1 MLLQTAFGWNTNLW
15 RFCETAQ
22 NVLQITT
29 KMSQIGKKTREKRK
43 NKSGFVPQGGLACV
57 TQRKILTQPS
67 ALMTS
72 SLPRPNVGTH
82 SGRVVMQG
90 GGGRKGA
97 VVVVVVEKK
106 KISGMLVPPW
116 KRTL

>member
-1 MLLQTAFGWNTNLW
+1 MCDSA
-15 RFCETAQ
+15 ED
-22 NVLQITT
+22 
-29 KMSQIGKKTREKRK
+29 SY
-43 NKSGFVPQGGLACV
+43 
-57 TQRKILTQPS
+57 S

-106 KISGMLVPPW
+106 ISGMLVPPW
-116 KRTL
+116 VPCDSTCPSCVSRPSLDPQHSLVRQIKPR

>member
-1 MLLQTAFGWNTNLW
+1 
-15 RFCETAQ
+15 
-22 NVLQITT
+22 
-29 KMSQIGKKTREKRK
+29 MSQIGKKTREERE

-82 SGRVVMQG
+82 TAAEMQG

-106 KISGMLVPPW
+106 NQWHACATMG
-116 KRTL
+116 TL